1 MLLLLLD
8 WAIVV
13 AVVLGG
19 VGWWEGWDA
28 NGGMKGMKEGMG
40 GVSS

>member
-8 WAIVV
+8 WAIGF

-19 VGWWEGWDA
+19 VGLWEREGGYA
-28 NGGMKGMKEGMG
+28 NGEIREGMG
-40 GVSS
+40 GLPS